1 MPQYL
6 DQNHNP
12 VPGAF
17 RMKPGSG
24 QTVAYTGTAGTIAN
38 PVGQTQA
45 TTTLTSNNTTPS
57 DGDKVAIGGQVYTFK
72 TALTPAGGEVLI
84 AGSADAALLNLIRCI
99 NHTGTP
105 GTDYANSG
113 IGAAAST
120 LVSAAAS
127 VTNHA
132 FLITVLA
139 YGSAGNGL
147 SFLTP
152 AGTTL
157 SFSTPAGGSDNAR
170 NTRLVRVLCTTA
182 AFIRVGVSPTAVA
195 ADYPVAANVPENIP
209 IYPGEK
215 VSAIQVASG
224 GNLYVH
230 ELD

>member
-1 MPQYL
+1 MPMYK
-6 DQNHNP
+6 DQAGFRAP
-12 VPGAF
+12 YF

-45 TTTLTSNNTTPS
+45 TTTLTSNNVTPS
-57 DGDKVAIGGQVYTFK
+57 DGDTVSIGGQVYTFK
-72 TALTPAGGEVLI
+72 TALTPTAGQVLI
-84 AGSADAALLNLIRCI
+84 NGSADAALLNLIRCI

-120 LVSAAAS
+120 LVTAAAS

-132 FLITVLA
+132 FLITAIV
-139 YGSAGNGL
+139 YGAAGNAID
-147 SFLTP
+147 FKTP
-152 AGTTL
+152 VGTTL
-157 SFSTPAGGSDNAR
+157 SFSAPSGGSDNAR
-170 NTRLVRVLCTTA
+170 NTYLLRVLCTTA
-182 AFIRVGVSPTAVA
+182 AFIRVGISPTAVA
-195 ADYPVAANVPENIP
+195 ADFPVAANVPENIP
-209 IYPGEK
+209 CYPGDK